1 MSEAMG
7 GRPAGSGRATF
18 DARLGVFVPCLRRD
32 VRTGPVHAR
41 NDPHLTI
48 GGIEANLC
56 HMDEEVARISQGG
69 RVVIPARIRKALGVT
84 VGDRVV
90 LRVANGQMTLVT
102 TERALQEAQALVR
115 RYVPK
120 GRSLVGELIRERR
133 RAAARE

>member
-1 MSEAMG
+1 
-7 GRPAGSGRATF
+7 
-18 DARLGVFVPCLRRD
+18 
-32 VRTGPVHAR
+32 
-41 NDPHLTI
+41 
-48 GGIEANLC
+48 
-56 HMDEEVARISQGG
+56 MDEEVARISQGG